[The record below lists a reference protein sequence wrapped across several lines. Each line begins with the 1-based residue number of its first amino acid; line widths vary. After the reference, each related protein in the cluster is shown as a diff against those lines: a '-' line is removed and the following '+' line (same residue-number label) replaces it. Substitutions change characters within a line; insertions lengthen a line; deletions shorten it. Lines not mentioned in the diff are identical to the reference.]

1 MTLPRPVTIDQHY
14 LAAILAELRGLR
26 ADMAA
31 QATAVSGPPPGELV
45 ELREPALTPLPAD
58 FPGAEALTAAGV
70 GYFELVPRDGDTLV
84 AIPGIGKATA
94 GRILTRLA

>member
-1 MTLPRPVTIDQHY
+1 MTLPRPVTIDQHH

-31 QATAVSGPPPGELV
+31 QATAVSDPPPGELIQ
-45 ELREPALTPLPAD
+45 LREPALTPLPAD
-58 FPGAEALTAAGV
+58 FPGAEALLEAGTL
-70 GYFELVPRDGDTLV
+70 YLETVPRDGDALV

-94 GRILTRLA
+94 GKILARLM

>member
-14 LAAILAELRGLR
+14 LAAILAEIQGLR

-45 ELREPALTPLPAD
+45 ELRGMPIPDD
-58 FPGAEALTAAGV
+58 FPGAEALAEAGII
-70 GYFELVPRDGDTLV
+70 FLETVPRDGDALV

-94 GRILTRLA
+94 GKILARLM

>member
-14 LAAILAELRGLR
+14 LAAILAEVQGLR

-31 QATAVSGPPPGELV
+31 QATAVSGPPSDELV
-45 ELREPALTPLPAD
+45 DLREIGTAIPAD
-58 FPGAEALTAAGV
+58 FPGAEALAEV
-70 GYFELVPRDGDTLV
+70 GITCLELVPRDGDDLV

-94 GRILTRLA
+94 GKILARLM